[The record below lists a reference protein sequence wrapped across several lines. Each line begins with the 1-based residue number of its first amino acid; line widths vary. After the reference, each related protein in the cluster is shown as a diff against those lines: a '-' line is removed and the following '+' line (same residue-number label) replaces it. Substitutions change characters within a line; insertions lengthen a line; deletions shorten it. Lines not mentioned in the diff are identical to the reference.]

1 MNNDGFLGLDISK
14 GYADLYVV
22 NAAKVPVEAAFR
34 LYDVQDGHQR
44 LEELIDKWL
53 VKQNFDTIYCGV
65 ESTGGY
71 ENNWIN
77 FLQEL
82 ALTRPLKIA
91 RLNAK
96 GVKSLSDAALKRTI
110 TDSVSAENIAMYL
123 INFRHKIQ
131 WIDDP
136 KSFRKYTDGRRH
148 NTFIRMLKKQRIQL
162 SNQLEKLLYQELS
175 PLMAYCRHG
184 APGWLLNML
193 SKYASVTAIN
203 KAGPKGLIKI
213 KGITTEKAEA
223 ILNKTKE
230 SKHRTT
236 EHISSVIKST
246 IKQMVHLDEAIR
258 EEKNKLIKAYADC
271 EEVKLLTSI
280 SGLGNQSAVEI
291 LIEIENIHRFEN
303 AKKLSAYFGLHPVFK
318 QSGDGKWGNHM
329 SKKGRSEIRTVL
341 FMSSLTSIRYSDLF
355 KNIYSNARAK
365 GKNHFNAMGVVM
377 HKLLRVIFGVLK
389 NRTPF
394 SLEVNAKNVENAEV
408 KQLEQKE
415 KLKVQKKE
423 QVQKLERYNQ
433 VELEISPISKRHA
446 KKRKVLQV
454 T

>member
-1 MNNDGFLGLDISK
+1 MNNNGFLGLDISK
-14 GYADLYVV
+14 GYADLYVI
-22 NAAKVPVEAAFR
+22 NSDKIPVEAAFR

-44 LEELIDKWL
+44 IEELIDKWFE
-53 VKQNFDTIYCGV
+53 KQSFETLYCGV

-77 FLQEL
+77 LLQEL
-82 ALTRPLKIA
+82 AIKRPLKIA

-123 INFRHKIQ
+123 VDFRHKIK

-136 KSFRKYTDGRRH
+136 QSFKKYTDGRRH

-175 PLMAYCRHG
+175 PILTYCGHG
-184 APGWLLNML
+184 APGWLLNL
-193 SKYASVTAIN
+193 LLKHSSVAAIN
-203 KAGPKGLIKI
+203 KAGVKGLSKI

-223 ILNKTKE
+223 ILNKTRE
-230 SKHRTT
+230 SKHCTSA
-236 EHISSVIKST
+236 HISSVIKGT
-246 IKQMVHLDEAIR
+246 IKQMLHLDETIK
-258 EEKNKLIKAYADC
+258 EEKNKLIAEYSDS

-291 LIEIENIHRFEN
+291 LIEIENIHRFED

-329 SKKGRSEIRTVL
+329 SKKGRSEIRAVL
-341 FMSSLTSIRYSDLF
+341 FMSSLTAIRYSDLF

-377 HKLLRVIFGVLK
+377 HKLLRVIYGVLK
-389 NRTPF
+389 NKIAF
-394 SLEVNAKNVENAEV
+394 SQAIDAKNVENAEL
-408 KQLEQKE
+408 KQQAEKEKSKEQKR
-415 KLKVQKKE
+415 E
-423 QVQKLERYNQ
+423 QVQKLERYNRA
-433 VELEISPISKRHA
+433 ELDHSPISKRHA

>member
-1 MNNDGFLGLDISK
+1 MNNYGFLGLDISK
-14 GYADLYVV
+14 GYADLYVL
-22 NAAKVPVEAAFR
+22 NAEKIPVEPAFR
-34 LYDVQDGHQR
+34 LYDVQDGHQK
-44 LEELIDKWL
+44 LEELIEKWFT
-53 VKQNFDTIYCGV
+53 KQKFDILYCGV

-77 FLQEL
+77 HLQDL
-82 ALTRPLKIA
+82 SSTRPLKIA

-123 INFRHKIQ
+123 VDFRHKIQ

-136 KSFRKYTDGRRH
+136 LSFKKYTDGRRH
-148 NTFIRMLKKQRIQL
+148 NTLIRMLKKQRIQL
-162 SNQLEKLLYQELS
+162 SNQLEKLMYQELS
-175 PLMAYCRHG
+175 PILTYCRHG
-184 APGWLLNML
+184 VPGWLLNLL
-193 SKYASVTAIN
+193 SKYASIASIN
-203 KAGPKGLIKI
+203 KAGVKGLVKI
-213 KGITTEKAEA
+213 KGITAEKAEA

-230 SKHRTT
+230 SKHRTS
-236 EHISSVIKST
+236 EHISAVIKGT
-246 IKQMVHLDEAIR
+246 IKQMLHLDEAIK
-258 EEKNKLIKAYADC
+258 EEKSKLIAVYADS

-291 LIEIENIHRFEN
+291 LIEIENIHRFED

-318 QSGDGKWGNHM
+318 QSGDGKWGNQM
-329 SKKGRSEIRTVL
+329 SKKGRSEIRAVL
-341 FMSSLTSIRYSDLF
+341 FMSSLTAIRYSELF

-377 HKLLRVIFGVLK
+377 HKLLRVIYGVLK
-389 NRTPF
+389 NRIVF
-394 SLEVNAKNVENAEV
+394 SCAVDAKNVANAEL
-408 KQLEQKE
+408 KQQEQKE
-415 KLKVQKKE
+415 KQKDQKRE

-433 VELEISPISKRHA
+433 SEPDQSPISKRHA
-446 KKRKVLQV
+446 KKCKALQI